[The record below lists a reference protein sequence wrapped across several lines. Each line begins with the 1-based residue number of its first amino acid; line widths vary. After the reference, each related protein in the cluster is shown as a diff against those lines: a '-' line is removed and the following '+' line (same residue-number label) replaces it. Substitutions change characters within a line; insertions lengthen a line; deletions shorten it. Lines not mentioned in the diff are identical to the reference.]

1 MTNEN
6 HNPFKTLSKKVAY
19 DNKWITVTHD
29 DIITPAGTAGIYG
42 KVHFKNY
49 AIGIIPI
56 DAEGN
61 TYLVGQYRYV
71 LNEYSWEIPE
81 GGGLLEN
88 DILEAAK
95 RELQE
100 EVGLC
105 AEKWTQIATLNTSNS
120 VTDEIGLVFIAQE
133 LSATEAAP
141 DDTEQLQI
149 KKLPLSE
156 AFEMARDGRIK
167 DALSLVALLKLQ
179 LLMDKKLPHDPDSY
193 KDYEGGGE
201 NKGRGL

>member
-1 MTNEN
+1 MVDESK
-6 HNPFKTLSKKVAY
+6 NPFKKISTRVAY

-29 DIITPAGTAGIYG
+29 EIVTPAGTPGIYG

-61 TYLVGQYRYV
+61 TYLVGQYRYA
-71 LNEYSWEIPE
+71 LNAYSWEIPE
-81 GGGLLEN
+81 GGGLLEH

-100 EVGLC
+100 EVGLQ
-105 AEKWTQIATLNTSNS
+105 ANKWTQICTLNTSNS
-120 VTDEIGLVFIAQE
+120 VTDEVALVFVAQE
-133 LSATEAAP
+133 LSEVPSAP
-141 DDTEQLQI
+141 DDSEQLQI

-156 AFEMARDGRIK
+156 AFDMALDGRIQ
-167 DALSLVALLKLQ
+167 DALSLVALLKLKI
-179 LLMDKKLPHDPDSY
+179 LMDEKHPHHPDSY
-193 KDYEGGGE
+193 KEFEGGGE
-201 NKGRGL
+201 NKGRG